1 MGRPYRGTDYVG
13 AGLSLEVGHLRRNRI
28 IVQGQTVKASFR
40 WGSGEVLDI
49 ESNWTRE
56 EPTLS
61 LSFLDTDRE
70 SWTQRIAMRTAQSP
84 LQGTLLYFVCPRSG
98 KTCRKLYRAYY
109 SRGFFHREAFT
120 YRLYYPQQGSCK
132 MKLPDRQLQAV
143 ERKLSRLKAKRRTST
158 YLGQPTRRAV
168 RIAQLQEEAFRLEE
182 LRWSPEYVPKSFL
195 GLFSKLL

>member
-1 MGRPYRGTDYVG
+1 MGRPYAGTDYVG
-13 AGLSLEVGHLRRNRI
+13 AGLTLEVGHLRRHRVLVPGRKVEAI
-28 IVQGQTVKASFR
+28 IR
-40 WGSGEVLDI
+40 WPSGEVLTI
-49 ESNWTRE
+49 EGHWTTE
-56 EPTLS
+56 EPYLS
-61 LSFLDTDRE
+61 LSFQDTDR
-70 SWTQRIAMRTAQSP
+70 STWTQRIAMRTAQSP

-120 YRLYYPQQGSCK
+120 YRLYYPQQGSSK
-132 MKLPDRQLQAV
+132 MSLPDRQLQAV

-182 LRWSPEYVPKSFL
+182 LRWSPEHVPKSFL

>member
-1 MGRPYRGTDYVG
+1 MGRPYAGTDYVG

-28 IVQGQTVKASFR
+28 VVQGQTVKASFR

-61 LSFLDTDRE
+61 LSFRDTDGE
-70 SWTQRIAMRTAQSP
+70 VWTQRIAMRTAQSP
-84 LQGTLLYFVCPRSG
+84 LQGTLLYFICPRSG

-120 YRLYYPQQGSCK
+120 YRLYYPQQLSPK
-132 MKLPDRQLQAV
+132 LSLPDYQLQAV
-143 ERKLSRLKAKRRTST
+143 ERKLTRLRRKRRTSS

-168 RIAQLQEEAFRLEE
+168 RMEQLRAEALRLEE
-182 LRWSPEYVPKSFL
+182 LRWSLDYMPRQLQSVLSSIL
-195 GLFSKLL
+195 

>member
-13 AGLSLEVGHLRRNRI
+13 AGPSLEVGHLRRNRI

-49 ESNWTRE
+49 EITWTRE

-120 YRLYYPQQGSCK
+120 YRLYYPQQGSSK
-132 MKLPDRQLQAV
+132 MSLPDRQLQAV

-168 RIAQLQEEAFRLEE
+168 RIAQLQEEALRLEE

>member
-13 AGLSLEVGHLRRNRI
+13 AGPSLEVGHLRRNRI
-28 IVQGQTVKASFR
+28 IVQGQTVKATLR
-40 WGSGEVLDI
+40 WASGEVLDI
-49 ESNWTRE
+49 ESDWTRE

-120 YRLYYPQQGSCK
+120 YRLYYPQQGSSK
-132 MKLPDRQLQAV
+132 MSLPDRQLQAV

-168 RIAQLQEEAFRLEE
+168 RIAQLQEEALRLEE